1 MSIYNLKNRRIPMI
15 KLFGKEYPKNT
26 VLYFISFV
34 LSIIL
39 IFLNILFAILFSDSI
54 FNLYMLTGVLLFLSS
69 GLNLFAKKK

>member
-1 MSIYNLKNRRIPMI
+1 MI

-69 GLNLFAKKK
+69 GLNLFAKKKWIW

>member
-1 MSIYNLKNRRIPMI
+1 MI

-26 VLYFISFV
+26 VLHFISFI

-54 FNLYMLTGVLLFLSS
+54 FNFYMLTGVLLFLSS
-69 GLNLFAKKK
+69 GLNLFVKKK

>member
-1 MSIYNLKNRRIPMI
+1 MI

>member
-1 MSIYNLKNRRIPMI
+1 MI

-26 VLYFISFV
+26 VLYFISFI

-54 FNLYMLTGVLLFLSS
+54 FNFYMLTGVLLFLSS
-69 GLNLFAKKK
+69 GLNLFVKKK

>member
-1 MSIYNLKNRRIPMI
+1 MI

-26 VLYFISFV
+26 VLYFISFI

-54 FNLYMLTGVLLFLSS
+54 FNFYMLTGVLLFLSS

>member
-1 MSIYNLKNRRIPMI
+1 MI

-39 IFLNILFAILFSDSI
+39 IFLNILFAVLFSDSI
-54 FNLYMLTGVLLFLSS
+54 FNFYMLTGVLLFLSS
-69 GLNLFAKKK
+69 GLNLFVKKKKI